1 MADKKNKQGFDT
13 RAIHAGQK
21 SDPVTGAV
29 MTPIY
34 ASSTYEQESPGVHK
48 GYEYSTTSNPT
59 RKALE
64 DCIADLEGGDSGFAF
79 ASGMAATSTI
89 LYLLDAV
96 DHVIASDDLYGGT
109 YRLMEDVRKRTS
121 SLDFSFVDFSSTEN
135 ILKEIKSNTKM
146 LWLETPS
153 NPLLK
158 ITDLEEISSVI
169 TDKNIIKVCDNT
181 FSSPW
186 IQRPLDFNFD
196 IVMHSATKY
205 IGGHSDVVGG
215 LAITSKNR
223 TDLSDELAYLINASG
238 GIAGPFDSFLLLR
251 SLKTL
256 SVRMQRHS
264 ENAQAVAEFLE
275 SHSSVSKTIYPG
287 LVSHPQHDIAKKQM
301 NMFGGMVT
309 FIVKG
314 GLSSAKKLLENLE
327 VFTLAESLGG
337 AVRLAEHPAIM
348 THASIPKE
356 TRESLGIDDGLIRL
370 SVGLE
375 SIEDLISDLDNAL
388 K

>member
-1 MADKKNKQGFDT
+1 MTKDKKGFDT

-21 SDPVTGAV
+21 NDPVTGAV

-34 ASSTYEQESPGVHK
+34 ATSTYAQESPGVHK
-48 GYEYSTTSNPT
+48 GYEYSRTSNPT

-64 DCIADLEGGDSGFAF
+64 DCIASLENGDKGFAF

-89 LYLLDAV
+89 LELLDSG

-121 SLDFSFVDFSSTEN
+121 SLDFSFVDFSKTSN
-135 ILKEIKSNTKM
+135 ILDAIRPNTKM

-158 ITDLEEISSVI
+158 ITDLDAVSSIV
-169 TDKNIIKVCDNT
+169 DNRDIIKVCDNT
-181 FSSPW
+181 FSSPR
-186 IQRPLDFNFD
+186 IQQPLDFGFD

-205 IGGHSDVVGG
+205 IGGHSDVVAG
-215 LAITSKNR
+215 LAVTSKER
-223 TDLSDELAYLINASG
+223 SDLSDRLAYLINASG
-238 GIAGPFDSFLLLR
+238 GMTGPFDSFMLLR

-256 SVRMQRHS
+256 SIRMEKHS
-264 ENAQAVAEFLE
+264 ENAQLVAEFLE
-275 SHSSVSKTIYPG
+275 NHPLVSKIIYPG
-287 LVSHPQHDIAKKQM
+287 LESHPEHNIAKKQM
-301 NMFGGMVT
+301 RLYGGMVT
-309 FIVKG
+309 FVVSG
-314 GLSSAKKLLENLE
+314 GLSQAKKVLENLE

-337 AVRLAEHPAIM
+337 AESLAEHPAIM

-356 TRESLGIDDGLIRL
+356 SREALGIDDGLIRL
-370 SVGLE
+370 SVGIE
-375 SIEDLISDLDNAL
+375 TAEDLINDLKNAL
-388 K
+388 G

>member
-1 MADKKNKQGFDT
+1 MAKDKKGFDT

-21 SDPVTGAV
+21 NDPVTGAV

-34 ASSTYEQESPGVHK
+34 ATSTYAQESPGVHK
-48 GYEYSTTSNPT
+48 GYEYSRTSNPT

-64 DCIADLEGGDSGFAF
+64 DCIASLENGDKGFAF

-89 LYLLDAV
+89 LELLDSG

-121 SLDFSFVDFSSTEN
+121 SLDFSFVDFSKTSN
-135 ILKEIKSNTKM
+135 ILDAIKPNTKM

-158 ITDLEEISSVI
+158 ITDLEEVSSVMEN
-169 TDKNIIKVCDNT
+169 KNIIKVCDNT
-181 FSSPW
+181 FSSPR
-186 IQRPLDFNFD
+186 IQQPLDFGFD

-205 IGGHSDVVGG
+205 IGGHSDVVAG
-215 LAITSKNR
+215 LAVTSKER
-223 TDLSDELAYLINASG
+223 SDLSDRLAYLINASG
-238 GIAGPFDSFLLLR
+238 GMTGPFDSFMLLR

-256 SVRMQRHS
+256 SIRMEKHS
-264 ENAQAVAEFLE
+264 ENAQLVAEFLE
-275 SHSSVSKTIYPG
+275 NHPLVSKIIYPG
-287 LVSHPQHDIAKKQM
+287 LESHPEHNIAKKQM
-301 NMFGGMVT
+301 RLYGGMVT
-309 FIVKG
+309 FVVSG
-314 GLSSAKKLLENLE
+314 GLSQAKKVLENLE

-337 AVRLAEHPAIM
+337 AESLAEHPAIM

-356 TRESLGIDDGLIRL
+356 TREALGIDDGLIRL
-370 SVGLE
+370 SVGIE
-375 SIEDLISDLDNAL
+375 TAEDLINDLKNAL
-388 K
+388 G

>member
-1 MADKKNKQGFDT
+1 
-13 RAIHAGQK
+13 
-21 SDPVTGAV
+21 
-29 MTPIY
+29 
-34 ASSTYEQESPGVHK
+34 
-48 GYEYSTTSNPT
+48 
-59 RKALE
+59 
-64 DCIADLEGGDSGFAF
+64 
-79 ASGMAATSTI
+79 
-89 LYLLDAV
+89 
-96 DHVIASDDLYGGT
+96 
-109 YRLMEDVRKRTS
+109 
-121 SLDFSFVDFSSTEN
+121 
-135 ILKEIKSNTKM
+135 M

-223 TDLSDELAYLINASG
+223 TDLSDQLAYLINASG

-275 SHSSVSKTIYPG
+275 SHPSVSKLFILG
-287 LVSHPQHDIAKKQM
+287 L
-301 NMFGGMVT
+301 
-309 FIVKG
+309 
-314 GLSSAKKLLENLE
+314 
-327 VFTLAESLGG
+327 
-337 AVRLAEHPAIM
+337 
-348 THASIPKE
+348 
-356 TRESLGIDDGLIRL
+356 
-370 SVGLE
+370 
-375 SIEDLISDLDNAL
+375 
-388 K
+388 